1 MQIEGDPRASGVVRG
16 LPLVL
21 LRSEGLAL
29 LALSAL
35 VYWRFGRS
43 WLLFVLLLLAPDA
56 SMLGYLRGSRI
67 GSSVYN
73 LFHTYMPPAVLA
85 VVGLLSG
92 ATLIFSLAL
101 IWFAHIG
108 MDRVLGYGLKYPEG
122 FRFTHLGRIG
132 RTHR

>member
-29 LALSAL
+29 LALSTL

-73 LFHTYMPPAVLA
+73 LFHTYVPPAVLA

-92 ATLIFSLAL
+92 P
-101 IWFAHIG
+101 
-108 MDRVLGYGLKYPEG
+108 R
-122 FRFTHLGRIG
+122 
-132 RTHR
+132 